1 MMLKE
6 VNLQEKLLKE
16 RAKSLKKDEVLVWAQ
31 QIFKDL
37 EQARSK
43 TLQKL
48 ETSNKEVQNNFNF
61 NKVDADNI
69 FHIDQIKKICIDYRL
84 RFLDTQFFKGDY
96 PEEVI
101 SKIHELEKAHNTQLN
116 GFKIIAPSK
125 LFVLKKAD
133 DPLLFAPMGNGYYYL
148 VHKWGNDLHPLRKY
162 KVWSFKNVGNLAVL
176 LLTLSFLISF
186 SIKDF
191 VFNQQASGVYAL
203 VLFLFIFKFG
213 VGFTLLYGISSGK
226 NFNEYIWQ
234 SQYNKVR

>member
-1 MMLKE
+1 MLKE

-16 RAKSLKKDEVLVWAQ
+16 RAKSLKKDEILVWTQ

-48 ETSNKEVQNNFNF
+48 ETSNKKVQNNFNF

-186 SIKDF
+186 SIKNF

-234 SQYNKVR
+234 SQYNKVQ

>member
-1 MMLKE
+1 MLKE

-69 FHIDQIKKICIDYRL
+69 FHIHQIKKICIDYRL

>member
-16 RAKSLKKDEVLVWAQ
+16 RAKSLKKDEVVVWAQ

>member
-61 NKVDADNI
+61 NKVDTDNI

>member
-1 MMLKE
+1 MFKE

-16 RAKSLKKDEVLVWAQ
+16 RSKLLSDDNILPWVAKLFSELDTR
-31 QIFKDL
+31 
-37 EQARSK
+37 RSD
-43 TLQKL
+43 TLQTLKVSEK
-48 ETSNKEVQNNFNF
+48 ETQNYFDSNKVAL
-61 NKVDADNI
+61 DRI
-69 FHIDQIKKICIDYRL
+69 FHVDQIKKICIDYRL
-84 RFLDTQFFKGDY
+84 RFLDTKFFKGDF

-101 SKIHELEKAHNTQLN
+101 SKIHQLEKEHNTKLE

-148 VHKWGNDLHPLRKY
+148 IHKWGNDLHPLRKY
-162 KVWSFKNVGNLAVL
+162 KVWSFKNVGNLTIL
-176 LLTLSFLISF
+176 LLVLSFLISF
-186 SIKDF
+186 TFKDF
-191 VFNQQASGVYAL
+191 VFNEQANAAYTL

-234 SQYNKVR
+234 SKYNKMQ

>member
-69 FHIDQIKKICIDYRL
+69 FHIHQIKKICIDYRL

>member
-1 MMLKE
+1 MLKE

-61 NKVDADNI
+61 NKVDTDNI